1 MSLRLLT
8 AVASAALLAACGGGN
23 SETEPETAATP
34 PAADAP
40 AVSTETANTPVD
52 TAESAP
58 ADPAE
63 TVTDMVDSA
72 AAEVA
77 DGPDP
82 SVILAALG
90 EAYTDA
96 DLSNGQRQFRR
107 CQSCHTLN
115 EGGRHTVGPNLYGI
129 MGAPAAAQERFS
141 YSRQLTESGLV
152 WDAATMDAWL
162 ENPRSMVPG
171 NRMSF
176 VGLRDAD
183 ARRDVIAY
191 LAVETAQ

>member
-8 AVASAALLAACGGGN
+8 AVASAVFLVACGGGN
-23 SETEPETAATP
+23 SETET
-34 PAADAP
+34 
-40 AVSTETANTPVD
+40 
-52 TAESAP
+52 ESAQTSP
-58 ADPAE
+58 VADSTPAQIETEADPEDAAPTTLTDTVE
-63 TVTDMVDSA
+63 AVTDMVENP
-72 AAEVA
+72 AAEIV

-82 SVILAALG
+82 SIILAALG
-90 EAYTDA
+90 EAYTVA

-115 EGGRHTVGPNLYGI
+115 EGGRHTVGPNLNGI
-129 MGAPAAAQERFS
+129 MGAPAAAKERFS
-141 YSRQLTESGLV
+141 YSRQLAESRLV

-162 ENPRSMVPG
+162 ENPRSLVPG

-191 LAVETAQ
+191 LAVETEQ

>member
-8 AVASAALLAACGGGN
+8 AVASAALLAACGGG
-23 SETEPETAATP
+23 SPETETETAATT
-34 PAADAP
+34 PAADTP
-40 AVSTETANTPVD
+40 AASAGTVD
-52 TAESAP
+52 TPESAP
-58 ADPAE
+58 VDMAEATE
-63 TVTDMVDSA
+63 TVTDMVEDA
-72 AAEVA
+72 VAEVV

-90 EAYTDA
+90 DAYAAA

>member
-8 AVASAALLAACGGGN
+8 AAASTALLTACGGG
-23 SETEPETAATP
+23 SPESGTQATTTP
-34 PAADAP
+34 PAADA
-40 AVSTETANTPVD
+40 ATTATETAT
-52 TAESAP
+52 AP
-58 ADPAE
+58 ADADAGTPSDTAGA
-63 TVTDMVDSA
+63 VTDMARNA
-72 AAEVA
+72 AAEVV

-82 SVILAALG
+82 SITLAALG
-90 EAYTDA
+90 AAYADA

-141 YSRQLTESGLV
+141 YSSQLTESGLV

-162 ENPRSMVPG
+162 ENPRGLVPG

-191 LAVETAQ
+191 IAVETAQ